1 MFQKLG
7 KNSFYKQETSSNMFT
22 LDEITFYMSKYNSTG
37 RKHVSTAGKHSSYRK
52 KIYVFTSVKYVST
65 SGENTYYTWNY
76 VLASSGIDKINR
88 PFFFSRQDFISTNK
102 HKKEYKALKAQL
114 I

>member
-1 MFQKLG
+1 
-7 KNSFYKQETSSNMFT
+7 MFT

-52 KIYVFTSVKYVST
+52 KIYVFTS
-65 SGENTYYTWNY
+65 GENTYYTRNY